1 MTSILQ
7 RHLRRLERRIR
18 DLETRSEALIRQR
31 LLAFFG
37 GLFATLTALAIHN
50 GLALVVFIVTSVGFS
65 VLVAR
70 HNRVKT
76 TLDQFKGWHHIK
88 VTHLARVTLDWD
100 TLPPSKATAPRT
112 HPFALD
118 IDLVGEYSIHRL
130 LDTSVSQGG
139 SDRLR
144 DWLLATEPQSRQPL
158 VKELLPLAA
167 FRDRLALNATLAT
180 HRQPDKWDADRLLR
194 WAESPD
200 QAGGWLVLLFLA
212 ALSGINIVLFLLF
225 NLAGLPPLWV
235 VSFVLYVIVSSL
247 QWRRLG
253 GLFSEGLAL
262 QNQVMR
268 LRAIFRHLETTAYSG
283 KPHLKALCAPFL
295 DRDQRPTAQLRRLS
309 LITAAASIQRNPV
322 LWIILNLI
330 VPWDVFFASLLE
342 RNKGE
347 LAAVLP
353 GWLDV
358 WYELEALGSLAN
370 FAYLNPEYTFPR
382 VDLAIKGLHGDQLG
396 HPLIPKA
403 EKVCN
408 DFVLRDTGQVVIIT
422 GSNMSG
428 KSSFLRTLGVNLV
441 LAYAGTVTN
450 ADHFETGTLRLYT
463 AIRVTDS
470 VVDGISY
477 FYAEVKRL
485 KALLDAVKADDPRPV
500 FFLIDEIFR
509 GTNNRERL
517 VGSQS
522 YIMALVGGNSLGLI
536 ATHDLELANLADTIR
551 EVSNFHFRETVA
563 NGRMV
568 FDYTIRPGP
577 SPTTN
582 ALTIMR
588 LEGLPVGKP

>member
-7 RHLRRLERRIR
+7 RHLQRLERRIR
-18 DLETRSEALIRQR
+18 DLEVRSEALTRQR
-31 LLAFFG
+31 LSVFFG
-37 GLFATLTALAIHN
+37 GLFATLAALAINN
-50 GLALVVFIVTSVGFS
+50 GLALVVLIAASVGFA
-65 VLVAR
+65 VLVIR
-70 HNRVKT
+70 HSRVKT
-76 TLDQFKGWHHIK
+76 TLDQFKGWHSIK
-88 VTHLARVTLDWD
+88 TSHLARATLEWA

-118 IDLVGEYSIHRL
+118 IDLVGEYSMHRL

-144 DWLLATEPQSRQPL
+144 DWLLATEPQSRQSL

-167 FRDRLALNATLAT
+167 FRDHLALNATLAT
-180 HRQPDKWDADRLLR
+180 HRQADKWDADRLLR

-200 QAGGWLVLLFLA
+200 QAVSWSVLLILA
-212 ALSGINIVLFLLF
+212 GLSATNIVLFLLF
-225 NLAGLPPLWV
+225 NLAGLSPLWV
-235 VSFVLYVIVSSL
+235 VSFVLYVVVSAL

-268 LRAIFRHLETTAYSG
+268 LRAIFRHLETTDYSSR
-283 KPHLKALCAPFL
+283 PHLKALCAPFL

-342 RNKGE
+342 RSKGE
-347 LAAVLP
+347 LAVVLP

-382 VDLAIKGLHGDQLG
+382 VDPAINGLRGDHIG

-408 DFVLRDTGQVVIIT
+408 DFALRDTGQVVIIT

-450 ADHFETGTLRLYT
+450 ADYFETGLLRLYT

-485 KALLDAVKADDPRPV
+485 RALLDAVKANDPRPV

-522 YIMALVGGNSLGLI
+522 YIVALVGGNSLGLI
-536 ATHDLELANLADTIR
+536 ATHDLELANLADTIS

-563 NGRMV
+563 DGRMV

-588 LEGLPVGKP
+588 LEGLPVD